1 MKVLSLISRIWALL
15 IAILLSACLF
25 AQPDKLTMLT
35 PTELHQIMQKQ
46 DVFLVDVHVPEQR
59 HIKGTDLF
67 VPFHQIK
74 KKLDK
79 FPKDKRTPI
88 YLYCKSGPMGNAA
101 AKTLFESGY
110 KEIYNLQG
118 GKDAWL
124 DAGYGV
130 K

>member
-1 MKVLSLISRIWALL
+1 MKNSLSALL
-15 IAILLSACLF
+15 IFILITACLF
-25 AQPDKLTMLT
+25 AKPDELIMLN
-35 PTELHQIMQKQ
+35 PQELYQIMQKK
-46 DVFLVDVHVPEQR
+46 DVFLVDVHVPEQH

-67 VPFHQIK
+67 VPFHKINK
-74 KKLDK
+74 NLDK

-110 KEIYNLQG
+110 KKIYNLQG

-124 DAGYGV
+124 ETGYGV

>member
-1 MKVLSLISRIWALL
+1 MKNFLLALL
-15 IAILLSACLF
+15 ISMLITACLF
-25 AQPDKLTMLT
+25 TQPDKLTMLT
-35 PTELHQIMQKQ
+35 PQELHQIVQQQ

-67 VPFHQIK
+67 VPFHKIK
-74 KKLDK
+74 ENIDK
-79 FPKDKRTPI
+79 FPQDKRTPI
-88 YLYCKSGPMGNAA
+88 YLYCQGGPMGNTA

-124 DAGYGV
+124 DAGYGA